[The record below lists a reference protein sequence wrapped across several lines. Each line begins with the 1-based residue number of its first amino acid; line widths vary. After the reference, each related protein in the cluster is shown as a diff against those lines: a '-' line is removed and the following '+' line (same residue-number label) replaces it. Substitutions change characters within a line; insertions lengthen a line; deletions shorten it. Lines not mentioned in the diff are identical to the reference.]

1 MDEGQG
7 VISRVQA
14 DFADR
19 RDSLLMP
26 SIMEPLYQRL
36 LAHDLLIVNIGAD
49 TNYSNGLNMP
59 CPKPSPPGF
68 PISAIINP
76 K

>member
-1 MDEGQG
+1 MAEGHG
-7 VISRVQA
+7 VINRVQ
-14 DFADR
+14 DNFADR
-19 RDSLLMP
+19 RDSLLIP

-36 LAHDLLIVNIGAD
+36 LAHDLLVVNIGED
-49 TNYSNGLNMP
+49 TDYSTGLNMP